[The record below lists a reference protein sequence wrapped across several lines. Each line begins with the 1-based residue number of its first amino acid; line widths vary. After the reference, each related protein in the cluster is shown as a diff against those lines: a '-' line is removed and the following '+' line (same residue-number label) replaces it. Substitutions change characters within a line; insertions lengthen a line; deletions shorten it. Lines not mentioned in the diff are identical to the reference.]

1 MLSMGTPLMKGI
13 PDHLMK
19 GIPDHASTH
28 KFDAA
33 LLLQHSDTL
42 QACEFPSD

>member
-1 MLSMGTPLMKGI
+1 MGTLLMKGI

-19 GIPDHASTH
+19 GIPDHASMH

-33 LLLQHSDTL
+33 LLLQYSDKL
-42 QACEFPSD
+42 QAREFPSD